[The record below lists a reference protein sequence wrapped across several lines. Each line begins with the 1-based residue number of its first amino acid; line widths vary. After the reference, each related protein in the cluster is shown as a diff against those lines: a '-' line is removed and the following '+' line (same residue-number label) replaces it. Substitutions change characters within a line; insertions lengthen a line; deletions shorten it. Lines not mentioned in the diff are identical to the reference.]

1 MILSEVRDI
10 YIMSSDIDRYRKC
23 QIMLSSYNLDPALI
37 SLYFAS
43 KKRDFLAILLSDLE
57 QSLCWLSG
65 FVC

>member
-10 YIMSSDIDRYRKC
+10 YIMSSDRKC
-23 QIMLSSYNLDPALI
+23 QIMLSSYNLDRALI